1 ASLLQSI
8 HEEGPEQAAGTAA
21 AGRSSDGGR
30 SRVIELLLRFDP
42 VRLRCEFQSLLLHR
56 MHYQA
61 QQAKP
66 EKKSDLLVT
75 PSIDSH
81 SKKLAEKLLEKQK
94 GESGTATHE
103 ELLLWRQTQAKAR
116 KESMRKQRL
125 HEEVSS
131 CTFRPNCIATVRKDD
146 VEILTPAG
154 STRTEVLYSRGL
166 ADKERRQAKVL
177 EGEKAKTTAEV
188 RGCTFQ
194 PNLCKSVK
202 SYHKVHEA
210 SAQVPRGFY
219 ETRQRMRAANEMR
232 ERVKQQREDR
242 MARIQ
247 ATSPYQASGAASTPA
262 TAEVRAGRSPGAS
275 PGPED
280 RVRRSSPKS
289 QPRRQRSAGHATA
302 RERREGPTAQRLS
315 YTPPRSSSLP
325 PEAKEPEDE
334 REGMGG
340 APAEGAPDN
349 AEGNAEELPD
359 DQPMLY
365 VDVNITPGQPP
376 KRIILFQGQSISEVA
391 ADFAANHMLTPAL
404 AQKLHALLR
413 EVALKQELRTK

>member
-1 ASLLQSI
+1 TGFTDILTMTLFFHVLMGAVDDAVQEAARSNAEDTNASPAKSAS
-8 HEEGPEQAAGTAA
+8 E
-21 AGRSSDGGR
+21 GR

-280 RVRRSSPKS
+280 DRVRRSSPKS

-325 PEAKEPEDE
+325 PEAKDGLRM
-334 REGMGG
+334 REKEWGG
-340 APAEGAPDN
+340 RPQKAH
-349 AEGNAEELPD
+349 LT
-359 DQPMLY
+359 
-365 VDVNITPGQPP
+365 TPKAMQRSCPTTS
-376 KRIILFQGQSISEVA
+376 RCYTW
-391 ADFAANHMLTPAL
+391 M
-404 AQKLHALLR
+404 
-413 EVALKQELRTK
+413 